1 MDEPPPSD
9 GRRAPGSDS
18 GRPACDWEAA
28 FFYYATLPRQLRH
41 YAAVAEKFAVSERT
55 VETHGA
61 KEHWLARAAAI
72 DARAAAEADE
82 RLARS
87 RGERI
92 AEDERLI
99 DKSLVYYEAQLN
111 EGGVEFD
118 AADAVRLIRLR
129 AELRRDS
136 AAAATPI
143 TESPEWL
150 ELKTKLLDGLA
161 DDPEARAKVAAVLEE
176 SAREE

>member
-1 MDEPPPSD
+1 MDTPPPSD

-28 FFYYATLPRQLRH
+28 FFFFATLPRQLRH
-41 YAAVAEKFAVSERT
+41 YAAVAEKFGVSERT
-55 VETHGA
+55 VERHGA
-61 KEHWLARAAAI
+61 DEHWVARAAAI

-99 DKSLVYYEAQLN
+99 DKSLVSYEAQLN
-111 EGGVEFD
+111 EGAVEFD

-129 AELRRDS
+129 VELRRDS
-136 AAAATPI
+136 TAAATPI
-143 TESPEWL
+143 TDSPEWL
-150 ELKTKLLDGLA
+150 ELKTRFVEKLTDHPELQAQAADLFEELA
-161 DDPEARAKVAAVLEE
+161 RGE
-176 SAREE
+176 